1 MSDDEARLRIEGGFA
16 HLPGLARDHAVALAD
31 LTAPDRAE
39 VCALAEQA
47 DFFGCAAPDPDA
59 APRPDA
65 RTYTLG
71 LTLDGRTRELRVAE
85 PIRDPAL
92 ARLVS
97 AVRRLGRT
105 GG

>member
-1 MSDDEARLRIEGGFA
+1 MADEARLRVEGGFA
-16 HLPGLARDHAVALAD
+16 HIPARAQDHAVALGD
-31 LTAPDRAE
+31 LDPPLREE

-47 DFFGCAAPDPDA
+47 DFFGCAVPDEA
-59 APRPDA
+59 TSRPDA

-71 LTLDGRTRELRVAE
+71 LTLGDRTRELRVTE

-97 AVRRLGRT
+97 TVRRLGS
-105 GG
+105 GQG